1 MINWP
6 ATAPNLMHSF
16 ILFETL
22 MPSQKL
28 GCPDN
33 ASKYSKEYIC
43 FSNQMV
49 QELKPG
55 KAILPFLIGK
65 ENI

>member
-1 MINWP
+1 
-6 ATAPNLMHSF
+6 MHSF

-33 ASKYSKEYIC
+33 ASKYSKEYTC
-43 FSNQMV
+43 FSNQMA
-49 QELKPG
+49 QELKLRE
-55 KAILPFLIGK
+55 AILPFLNGK